1 VSLTNDKGG
10 YMNNEIV
17 IICPNCGECM
27 TVPIAYMG
35 QIGECPY
42 CDQEIELNA
51 IPKNLAA
58 AS

>member
-1 VSLTNDKGG
+1 
-10 YMNNEIV
+10 MNNEIV
-17 IICPNCGECM
+17 IICPNCGECI